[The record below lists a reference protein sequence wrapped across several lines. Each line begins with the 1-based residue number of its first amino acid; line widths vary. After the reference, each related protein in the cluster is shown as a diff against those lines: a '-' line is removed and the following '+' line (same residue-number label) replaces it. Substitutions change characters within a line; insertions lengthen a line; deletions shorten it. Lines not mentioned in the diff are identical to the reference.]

1 MSGFVANPFTSHG
14 VRRRLLH
21 YLREPNKYKS
31 ILDLTSLQASCCH
44 TSVFGV
50 SGINGFIH
58 TCIKNLK
65 NREEEKKSAVV
76 PPKGGVKPKP
86 KPKLKAE
93 MVVRRGVEILKLD
106 PKPKRSSSSVKGGAV
121 KVKQP
126 KR

>member
-1 MSGFVANPFTSHG
+1 M
-14 VRRRLLH
+14 LH

-65 NREEEKKSAVV
+65 KNREGGKKPVLV
-76 PPKGGVKPKP
+76 PPKGGVKLKP

-93 MVVRRGVEILKLD
+93 MVVRRGVEILRLD

-121 KVKQP
+121 KVKQL